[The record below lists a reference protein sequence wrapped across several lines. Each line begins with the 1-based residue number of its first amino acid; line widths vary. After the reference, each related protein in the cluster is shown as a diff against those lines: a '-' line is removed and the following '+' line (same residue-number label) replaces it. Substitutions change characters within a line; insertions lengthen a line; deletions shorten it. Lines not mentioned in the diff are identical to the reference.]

1 MSRVIPLSTA
11 TTLALARLQ
20 PEHDP
25 RDRRSVDA
33 RNVVAVALSALIPI
47 YKRDPHT
54 SALQR
59 MSEEELSAG
68 RFLDGASKFV
78 FDDGRPDVQ
87 LLAVRKDEADA
98 AIEEIAMSVMAER
111 YARYPK
117 SRKPRDPAAS

>member
-25 RDRRSVDA
+25 RDRRSLDT
-33 RNVVAVALSALIPI
+33 RNVVAVAFSALIPI
-47 YKRDPHT
+47 YKRDPHS

-68 RFLDGASKFV
+68 RFFDGASKFV
-78 FDDGRPDVQ
+78 FDDGRPDIQ

-117 SRKPRDPAAS
+117 SRKPRAPAAS